1 MTEDLF
7 RDTELAPA
15 GPPPLPYV
23 CNCSLLFTELP
34 LLARPAAARDAGF
47 DAVEFWWPFAEPE
60 PDDRAVD
67 AFVAA
72 VADAGVRLD
81 GLNFFG
87 GDLAGRDCGVASIP
101 QRSAEFR
108 AGVAVAAAI
117 AERLGVHVLNALY
130 GNRVPD
136 VAPDVQDALA
146 VENLVIAADAV
157 AGLGATVLVEPVS
170 GPKPYPLRTAADALA
185 VVDRVRAAGAAN
197 VGFLCDVYH
206 LATNGDDIDAVLRD
220 HAADIAHVQIADVP
234 GRGEPGTG
242 TLDIVGWL
250 HALRDRGYRGRVA
263 LEYKPTVPST
273 PESLR
278 WLPPQRRGAGAGA
291 HPAATGTGTGR

>member
-1 MTEDLF
+1 M
-7 RDTELAPA
+7 
-15 GPPPLPYV
+15 

-34 LLARPAAARDAGF
+34 LLDRPAAAREAGF

-60 PDDRAVD
+60 PGDRAVD

-72 VADAGVRLD
+72 VAEAGVRLV

-87 GDLAGRDCGVASIP
+87 GDLAGPDCGVLSIP
-101 QRSAEFR
+101 DRSAEFR
-108 AGVAVAAAI
+108 AGVAVAATI
-117 AERLGVHVLNALY
+117 AERLDVEVLNALY
-130 GNRVPD
+130 GNRVPE

-146 VENLVIAADAV
+146 VENLLLAAEAV
-157 AGLGATVLVEPVS
+157 AGLGATVLVEPIS
-170 GPKPYPLRTAADALA
+170 GPKPYPLRTAADVLT

-197 VGFLCDVYH
+197 VGFLCDVFH
-206 LATNGDDIDAVLRD
+206 LATNGDDVDVVLRD

-242 TLDIVGWL
+242 TLDVVGWL
-250 HALRDRGYRGRVA
+250 HALRDQGYGGRVA
-263 LEYKPTVPST
+263 LEYKPTVPGT

-278 WLPPQRRGAGAGA
+278 WLPPDRRGGGAGA
-291 HPAATGTGTGR
+291 HPAASGRRSGR

>member
-1 MTEDLF
+1 MPGAE
-7 RDTELAPA
+7 
-15 GPPPLPYV
+15 PPSPLP
-23 CNCSLLFTELP
+23 SRGAHKPSHGTA
-34 LLARPAAARDAGF
+34 LASRGAAWG
-47 DAVEFWWPFAEPE
+47 
-60 PDDRAVD
+60 DRA
-67 AFVAA
+67 
-72 VADAGVRLD
+72 
-81 GLNFFG
+81 FG
-87 GDLAGRDCGVASIP
+87 GL
-101 QRSAEFR
+101 
-108 AGVAVAAAI
+108 
-117 AERLGVHVLNALY
+117 L
-130 GNRVPD
+130 RVF
-136 VAPDVQDALA
+136 
-146 VENLVIAADAV
+146 
-157 AGLGATVLVEPVS
+157 GATVLVEPVS

-250 HALRDRGYRGRVA
+250 HALRDRGYRGRVS

-278 WLPPQRRGAGAGA
+278 WLPPQRRGAGAIVRRRLGLEPTSA
-291 HPAATGTGTGR
+291 VELHHEYIEAIRRVAGVVEPPSVG